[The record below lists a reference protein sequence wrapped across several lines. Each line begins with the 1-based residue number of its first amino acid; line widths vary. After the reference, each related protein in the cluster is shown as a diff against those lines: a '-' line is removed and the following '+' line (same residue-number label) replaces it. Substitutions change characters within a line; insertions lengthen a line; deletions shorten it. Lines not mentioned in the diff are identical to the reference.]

1 MPKRRQPYGRRADS
15 CDLVG
20 DPRYHA
26 YPAAELAGPKRMIPM
41 PGGRGARWL
50 IRCPKCGAWRK
61 ELFIIA
67 GSELRWCRRC
77 LGLRYPS
84 QYTRR
89 RAEASP
95 ERLDELLDAALRARS
110 ADVAERR
117 MDRLEAAYATWQARE
132 LAHQRRVLAD
142 VDRFIT
148 ACERDLANERSAE
161 ACIPHKNAVQSPSR

>member
-77 LGLRYPS
+77 WGLRYPS

-95 ERLDELLDAALRARS
+95 ERLAALAESAFRARSPDVEQRRMERFAEASAQWHSHELAFLQRFGADLDSELTMLQLLDA
-110 ADVAERR
+110 
-117 MDRLEAAYATWQARE
+117 
-132 LAHQRRVLAD
+132 HKGG
-142 VDRFIT
+142 
-148 ACERDLANERSAE
+148 DL
-161 ACIPHKNAVQSPSR
+161 V